1 VSAKKQ
7 PTGRP
12 ASGRNAASVRAE
24 RGRGKARPRTLIIA
38 CGALAREFL
47 ALKAA
52 NGWTHLD
59 ITCLPA
65 ILHNRPQEI
74 PEAVRRKIRRSR
86 ARYDSILC
94 LYGDC
99 GTGGLLDAVL
109 AEEGVE
115 RIDGAHCYAFYAG
128 LERFEAIM
136 EEEIGTFF
144 LTDYLA
150 RHFDRLIWR
159 GLGLDRHPELLPDY
173 FQHYRRV
180 VYLAQTADMQLEAKA
195 ADAARRLGLPL
206 EIRQTGLGGMAR
218 FLARH
223 A

>member
-1 VSAKKQ
+1 VSAKKRT
-7 PTGRP
+7 PKRHRSRP
-12 ASGRNAASVRAE
+12 ARPGIRPKQSRP
-24 RGRGKARPRTLIIA
+24 RPRTLVIA

-52 NGWTHLD
+52 NGWRHLD

-74 PEAVRRKIRRSR
+74 PEAVRRKIRSARP
-86 ARYDSILC
+86 RYDSILC

-99 GTGGLLDAVL
+99 GTGGRLDAVL

-115 RIDGAHCYAFYAG
+115 RIDGPHCYAFYAG
-128 LERFEAIM
+128 IDRLDALM
-136 EEEIGTFF
+136 KEEVGTFF

-150 RHFDRLIWR
+150 RHFDRLVWR
-159 GLGLDRHPELLPDY
+159 GLGLDRHPELLADY
-173 FQHYRRV
+173 FRHYRRV
-180 VYLAQTADMQLEAKA
+180 VYLAQMPDSRLEEMA
-195 ADAARRLGLPL
+195 AAAARRLGLPL
-206 EIRQTGLGGMAR
+206 EIRKTGLEGMAR
-218 FLARH
+218 FLGRH

>member
-1 VSAKKQ
+1 MSAKKRA
-7 PTGRP
+7 PKRRGSRPGRP
-12 ASGRNAASVRAE
+12 STRAKQS
-24 RGRGKARPRTLIIA
+24 KARTLIIA

-52 NGWTHLD
+52 NGWKHLD

-65 ILHNRPQEI
+65 ILHNRPQHI
-74 PEAVRRKIRRSR
+74 PEAVRRKIRSGR

-99 GTGGLLDAVL
+99 GTGGRLDAVL

-115 RIDGAHCYAFYAG
+115 RIEGAHCYAFYAG
-128 LERFEAIM
+128 LDRFETMM
-136 EEEIGTFF
+136 EEEVGTFF

-150 RHFDRLIWR
+150 RHFDRVVWR

-180 VYLAQTADMQLEAKA
+180 VYLAQVHNAALDEKA
-195 ADAARRLGLPL
+195 AAAARRLGLPL
-206 EIRQTGLGGMAR
+206 EIRRTGLDGMGK
-218 FLARH
+218 FLSRH